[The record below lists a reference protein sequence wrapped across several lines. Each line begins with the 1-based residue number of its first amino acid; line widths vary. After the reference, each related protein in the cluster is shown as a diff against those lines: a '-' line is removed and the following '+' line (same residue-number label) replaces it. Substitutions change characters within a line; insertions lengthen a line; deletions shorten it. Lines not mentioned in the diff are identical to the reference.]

1 MLIVLGGGLCTL
13 PFSEMKIQKKKK
25 VYFNRGNLATGKV
38 SSKNA
43 YVEGNLLEIFKLLV
57 NDQ

>member
-1 MLIVLGGGLCTL
+1 MYPTL
-13 PFSEMKIQKKKK
+13 FRNENSKKKK